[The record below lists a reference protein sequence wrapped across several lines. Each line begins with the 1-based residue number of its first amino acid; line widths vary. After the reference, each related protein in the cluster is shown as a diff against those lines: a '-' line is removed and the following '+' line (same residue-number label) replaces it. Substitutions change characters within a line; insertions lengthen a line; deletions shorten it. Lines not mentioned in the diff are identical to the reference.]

1 LNKISNKKIA
11 IVHDW
16 LVIDAG
22 AEKVL
27 RAILDIFPQADVF
40 SLVDFLSDSDRQNVL
55 IGKKATTTFIQK
67 LPFAKKYFRNYL
79 PLFPLAMRSINLDG
93 YDVIISSSWAFAKN
107 IRKNESQIHV
117 CYCHTPIRYA
127 WDMEDEYT
135 DGLPFFKRLA
145 VRATLSYIRK
155 FDKKYSYVVDYFIA
169 NSLFVADRIKRI
181 YGRDSIVIYPPV
193 DVDSFGIN
201 TVKKNYYLSV
211 SRLVGYK
218 KVGLIV
224 EAFAKMPDKNLI
236 VIGDGD
242 EYLNIKKVA
251 SSNVK
256 LLGYQSREN
265 IVGYMQEAKAF
276 VFAAIEDFGIAPVE
290 AMACGTP
297 VVAYGAGGVLESVQ
311 DGISGV
317 FFEEQSLD
325 SICKAVEKF
334 EKMGFDYLKIR
345 ERAEMFSLFK
355 VQFLD
360 FYSRLPDNV

>member
-1 LNKISNKKIA
+1 MSNKKVA

-16 LVIDAG
+16 LVADAG

-40 SLVDFLSDSDRQNVL
+40 GLVDFLNDGDRQNVL
-55 IGKKATTTFIQK
+55 MGKKTTTTFIQK

-107 IRKNESQIHV
+107 IRKNKLQIHI

-135 DGLPFFKRLA
+135 DELPFFKRI
-145 VRATLSYIRK
+145 VVKATLSYIRK
-155 FDKKYSYVVDYFIA
+155 FDKKYSNGVDYFIA
-169 NSLFVADRIKRI
+169 NSSFVADRIKRI

-193 DVDSFGIN
+193 DVNNFGLK
-201 TVKKNYYLSV
+201 TVKSNYYLSV

-224 EAFAKMPDKNLI
+224 EAFAKMPDKSLI

-242 EYLNIKKVA
+242 EYEKIKKSA
-251 SSNVK
+251 PTNVK
-256 LLGYQSREN
+256 LLGYQSRDS
-265 IVGYMQEAKAF
+265 IIGYMQEAKAF
-276 VFAAIEDFGIAPVE
+276 MFAAIEDFGIAPVE

-297 VVAYGAGGVLESVQ
+297 VIAYAVGGALESVQ
-311 DGISGV
+311 DGIGGI
-317 FFEEQSLD
+317 FFEEQSEE
-325 SICKAVEKF
+325 SICNAVAKF
-334 EKMGFDYLKIR
+334 EKMEFDPLKIR

-355 VQFLD
+355 IQFLD
-360 FYSRLPDNV
+360 FYSRLPNHV